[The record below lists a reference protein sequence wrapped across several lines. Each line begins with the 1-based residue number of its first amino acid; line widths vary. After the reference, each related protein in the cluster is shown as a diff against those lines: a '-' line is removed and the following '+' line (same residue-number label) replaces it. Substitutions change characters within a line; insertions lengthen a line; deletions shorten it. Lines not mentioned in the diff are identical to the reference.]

1 MESDPRVH
9 FLVGVNKQE
18 LLCVFLYRTT
28 SLSFVG
34 AFTRQRLIQTLPID
48 TASIMG
54 KTPWRQLETSKWDE
68 FCAL

>member
-54 KTPWRQLETSKWDE
+54 KTP
-68 FCAL
+68 